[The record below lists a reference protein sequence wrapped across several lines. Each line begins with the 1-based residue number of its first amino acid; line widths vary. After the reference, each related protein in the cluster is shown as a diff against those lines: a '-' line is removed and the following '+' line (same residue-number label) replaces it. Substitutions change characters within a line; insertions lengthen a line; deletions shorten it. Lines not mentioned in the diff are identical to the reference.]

1 MTIGEI
7 LSVLFFIGSMW
18 FSFKV
23 YKYCDK
29 HYYSK
34 QKPLTG

>member
-7 LSVLFFIGSMW
+7 LSVLFFVGAMW
-18 FSFKV
+18 FSYKV

-29 HYYSK
+29 HYY
-34 QKPLTG
+34 